1 MIELLNQL
9 QPWHWFVLAVILL
22 VLEVLAPGAF
32 FLWIGIAAATV
43 GVLLWAVPISWETQL
58 TVFAILSIVDVAAWR
73 FYRSRVP
80 AKATDSPLLNRRME
94 RYIGT
99 VLTLDTP
106 IVNGTGQV
114 RMKDTLWSVRGPD
127 MVAGQKV
134 RVVGNDGPNLIVE
147 SVDNA

>member
-9 QPWHWFVLAVILL
+9 QPWHWYVLAVILL
-22 VLEVLAPGAF
+22 VLEVSAPGAF
-32 FLWIGIAAATV
+32 FLWIGIAAASV
-43 GVLLWAVPISWETQL
+43 GVLLWLVPISWESQL
-58 TVFAILSIVDVAAWR
+58 TVFAFLSIVDIVAWR

-80 AKATDSPLLNRRME
+80 AKASDSPMLNRRME
-94 RYIGT
+94 RYVGT

-127 MVAGQKV
+127 TAAGKKV
-134 RVVGNDGPNLIVE
+134 KVIGYDGPNLIVE
-147 SVDNA
+147 PADSE